1 MLKEYIENH
10 KEEIITIP
18 MENITL
24 TEKIHNHGKFTPT
37 DKLSEEQNIVQSAE
51 KSITSKLL
59 KQIGLTVDVSEC

>member
-24 TEKIHNHGKFTPT
+24 TEKIHNHGKF
-37 DKLSEEQNIVQSAE
+37 
-51 KSITSKLL
+51 LL
-59 KQIGLTVDVSEC
+59 KRQEKCDVIMK